1 MIMRRA
7 QFDILQESG
16 MTLVEI
22 MVALFISLIV
32 IYGVIGL
39 YRFSNNSYTDS
50 MTTEQAQHQA
60 QNAMGFLERDV
71 KQATSTGA
79 QTPLVVQNGGNGVV
93 IITNNQGTTV
103 QAWYRFIAW
112 PNPYSSALMELQR
125 GVTTYSGS
133 LQTPTS
139 FTTLMTAVTTTTT
152 PFTVATTYNDPVT
165 GMTILPH
172 PSVSIATLTVQ
183 IPSKSRPV
191 TLSGAVVQLSTTL
204 TMQGDVLLQEGK

>member
-1 MIMRRA
+1 
-7 QFDILQESG
+7 
-16 MTLVEI
+16 MTLVEM
-22 MVALFISLIV
+22 MVALLISLIV

-50 MTTEQAQHQA
+50 IAAEQAQHQA
-60 QNAMGFLERDV
+60 QDAMGFLERDV
-71 KQATSTGA
+71 KQAVVITTSTGA
-79 QTPLVVQNGGNGVV
+79 YQTPLVVQNGGNGVV

-103 QAWYRFIAW
+103 QVWYQFIAW
-112 PNPYSSALMELQR
+112 PNPYSNTLMQLQR
-125 GVTTYSGS
+125 GVTAYSGS

-139 FTTLMTAVTTTTT
+139 FQTLMTGITTTTT
-152 PFTVATTYNDPVT
+152 PFTVATTYNDPITNDPVT
-165 GMTILPH
+165 GVTILSH

-183 IPSKSRPV
+183 IPSTSRPV